1 MKELGRIRRL
11 FYRDNTPIAEIARRT
26 GHSRNT
32 IRKWL
37 RAAEGSEPKYVREG
51 PPGKLTP
58 FADWLVRALEADS
71 KRPQRQRRTA
81 RKLHEQLVAKGFD
94 GDYSRVTAFVRRWNE
109 RSGSG
114 LRSAFVPLSFELGE
128 AFQFD
133 WSEEHLIIA
142 GVWRKI
148 AAAHLK
154 LCASKAFV
162 VLAYPSQSHEMLF
175 DAHTRSFTALGG
187 ITRRGIYDNMKTAVD
202 KVGKGKMR
210 VVNTRFAKMASHYL
224 FDPEFC
230 NRASGWEKGIVEKN
244 VQDARRRMWQDAAD
258 VRFASFDEV
267 NAWLLTRCQL
277 LWNELKHPVH
287 EQFTIADVLEQERDV
302 LMPMI
307 PPFDGYVETLGKVSS
322 TCLISIDRN
331 AYSVPCEFAGQI
343 VSLRLYP
350 NRVDVVAN
358 DIVVASHSRQ
368 FGKNH
373 TSCDWQHY
381 VSLLERKPGA
391 LRNGT
396 PFQDMP
402 APLQQLRQVLLRRS
416 GGDKVMARVLN
427 AARQTS
433 LSEVLVAVELV
444 LEVGAVSAES
454 IENMINRLRQ
464 PDAPQPAHT
473 TLSVTEAPL
482 ADTGRYDSLRVE
494 GSHA

>member
-11 FYRDNTPIAEIARRT
+11 FYRDNTPISEIARKT

-37 RAAEGSEPKYVREG
+37 RAAEGAEPKYIREG

-58 FADWLVRALEADS
+58 YAEWLTKALEADAR
-71 KRPQRQRRTA
+71 RPVRQRRTA

-94 GDYSRVTAFVRRWNE
+94 GDYSRVTAFVRRWHE
-109 RSGSG
+109 RSGSCIRG
-114 LRSAFVPLSFELGE
+114 AFVPLSFEPGE

-133 WSEEHLIIA
+133 WSEEHITIG

-162 VLAYPSQSHEMLF
+162 VLAYPGQSHEMLF
-175 DAHTRSFTALGG
+175 DAHTRSFIALGG
-187 ITRRGIYDNMKTAVD
+187 IARRGIYDNMKTAVD
-202 KVGKGKMR
+202 KVGKGKIR
-210 VVNTRFAKMASHYL
+210 VVNTRFAKLTSHYL
-224 FDPEFC
+224 FEPEFC

-244 VQDARRRMWQDAAD
+244 VQDARRRMWLDAVD
-258 VRFASFDEV
+258 MRFASFDEL
-267 NAWLLTRCQL
+267 NAWLLTRCQK

-287 EQFTIADVLEQERDV
+287 EQFSIAEVLEQERDV

-307 PPFDGYVETLGKVSS
+307 PAFDGYVETLGKVSS
-322 TCLISIDRN
+322 TCLVSIDRN
-331 AYSVPCEFAGQI
+331 TYSVPCEFAGQI

-350 NRVDVVAN
+350 NRVEVVAN
-358 DIVVASHSRQ
+358 DTVIASHSRQ

-373 TSCDWQHY
+373 TTCDWQHY
-381 VSLLERKPGA
+381 ITLLERKPGA

-402 APLQQLRQVLLRRS
+402 EPLQQLRHVLLRRS
-416 GGDKVMARVLN
+416 GGDRVMARVLN
-427 AARQTS
+427 AVRQTS
-433 LSEVLVAVELV
+433 LSEVMVAVELV
-444 LEVGAVSAES
+444 LERGAVNAES
-454 IENMINRLRQ
+454 IENMLNRLRQ
-464 PDAPQPAHT
+464 PLAPENVETA
-473 TLSVTEAPL
+473 LSVNEAPR
-482 ADTGRYDSLRVE
+482 ADPGRYDSLRVE